1 MRRRG
6 IIGIIAVS
14 TALSV
19 SIAQAG
25 DAAIEQAKVMGQAQQ
40 KYAGVNKHP
49 DAQWFPE
56 AGLGLF
62 IHWGIAA
69 VKAKGDISWTMM
81 ANKPWSD
88 GTMTPNEYYASIKD
102 WHPDKMNYDR
112 MLGAAKAAGFNYAVM
127 VTKHHDGFALWP
139 SAYGDLGTK
148 YSFHGRDFVKE
159 FVSACRKHG
168 LKVGLYYSPED
179 WWVDRPYR
187 TWDFK
192 GPALDMDHKPF
203 TPPKRPADH
212 DQKRRN
218 YNRAQ
223 LTELLTKYGKIDLMW
238 FDWGSGEMSDAEVRK
253 LQPGIVINSRNG
265 PGDYGHDE
273 GRTPSGRFNGWFES
287 CIPCWPK
294 RMWSYREPT
303 EYGGYDAAMTLTM
316 LVTLRARGANLLANV
331 GPKAEGTVPES
342 ALACWSDMAQWMK
355 HSRESVFGTLPGP
368 WPEQVNLPVTRRD
381 GMAYIHFLPKLPDKL
396 TDIPAGERDFTQT
409 RQVIPALPK
418 YTDTVVW
425 KNAPAPAK
433 VTLLRTGEQIPF
445 TYESGILTVALPPQ
459 LRTANVDVVKIEL
472 AKP

>member
-1 MRRRG
+1 
-6 IIGIIAVS
+6 
-14 TALSV
+14 
-19 SIAQAG
+19 
-25 DAAIEQAKVMGQAQQ
+25 
-40 KYAGVNKHP
+40 
-49 DAQWFPE
+49 
-56 AGLGLF
+56 
-62 IHWGIAA
+62 
-69 VKAKGDISWTMM
+69 
-81 ANKPWSD
+81 
-88 GTMTPNEYYASIKD
+88 
-102 WHPDKMNYDR
+102 
-112 MLGAAKAAGFNYAVM
+112 
-127 VTKHHDGFALWP
+127 
-139 SAYGDLGTK
+139 
-148 YSFHGRDFVKE
+148 
-159 FVSACRKHG
+159 
-168 LKVGLYYSPED
+168 
-179 WWVDRPYR
+179 
-187 TWDFK
+187 
-192 GPALDMDHKPF
+192 
-203 TPPKRPADH
+203 
-212 DQKRRN
+212 
-218 YNRAQ
+218 
-223 LTELLTKYGKIDLMW
+223 
-238 FDWGSGEMSDAEVRK
+238 
-253 LQPGIVINSRNG
+253 
-265 PGDYGHDE
+265 
-273 GRTPSGRFNGWFES
+273 
-287 CIPCWPK
+287 
-294 RMWSYREPT
+294 MWSYREPT